1 MAKSSPQVQIV
12 EETAGDHRHM
22 FLVDLAEPSQYCLF
36 LPRIRRSLSFA
47 YIYINKYIYIYLVEH
62 LNPMGRQNASQPLW
76 FLRPSTGQVRLRQ
89 RARNAEQEPGNPVL
103 ARLEV
108 DLSIK
113 HI

>member
-1 MAKSSPQVQIV
+1 M
-12 EETAGDHRHM
+12 
-22 FLVDLAEPSQYCLF
+22 LV
-36 LPRIRRSLSFA
+36 
-47 YIYINKYIYIYLVEH
+47 YIYIYLVEH
-62 LNPMGRQNASQPLW
+62 LNPMGRQIFRQKLYGFKRS
-76 FLRPSTGQVRLRQ
+76 STGQVRLRQ